1 MASLTDI
8 IQQQVASAAGNIEIP
23 ADLKDKVLGGLTDS
37 IVGGFTKTA
46 TQPGGIEAI
55 KSLVTGAT
63 SVENSPVT
71 ALAGNL
77 FSNNIL
83 KNLNLGSL
91 LSGKLLGL
99 IPIILGGASK
109 IIKDQNGDGKVDLTD
124 IIMTLTGAGK
134 KAASS
139 GLGGSIL
146 KGVLGSILGKR

>member
-63 SVENSPVT
+63 SV
-71 ALAGNL
+71 
-77 FSNNIL
+77 
-83 KNLNLGSL
+83 
-91 LSGKLLGL
+91 
-99 IPIILGGASK
+99 
-109 IIKDQNGDGKVDLTD
+109 
-124 IIMTLTGAGK
+124 
-134 KAASS
+134 
-139 GLGGSIL
+139 
-146 KGVLGSILGKR
+146 

>member
-1 MASLTDI
+1 M
-8 IQQQVASAAGNIEIP
+8 
-23 ADLKDKVLGGLTDS
+23 
-37 IVGGFTKTA
+37 
-46 TQPGGIEAI
+46 
-55 KSLVTGAT
+55 
-63 SVENSPVT
+63 ENSPVT

-146 KGVLGSILGKR
+146 KGVLGSILGKK